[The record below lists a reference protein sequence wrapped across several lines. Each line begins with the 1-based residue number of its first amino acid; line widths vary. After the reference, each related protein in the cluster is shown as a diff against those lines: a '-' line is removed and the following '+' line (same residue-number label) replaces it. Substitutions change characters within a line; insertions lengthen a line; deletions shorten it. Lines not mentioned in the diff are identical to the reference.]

1 MELLLPH
8 LDGTL
13 MNQVNNVKTD
23 GETNKQ
29 IIVAHTFPPY
39 RHRFHKWLEPQRSAG
54 LQNVYLDPS
63 YLVLGNQH
71 NPSPPPLTL
80 GSVYME
86 LWDVSAV
93 PSPVSLVKSMAGY
106 KLEKNLSRIVSGRR
120 AEVFTWEKIVP
131 RERVTLPAMARQL
144 ALPRVS
150 HSETSSPSL
159 CEWSVKFFK
168 GINEKLV
175 QSA

>member
-13 MNQVNNVKTD
+13 MNQVNNFKTD
-23 GETNKQ
+23 SETNKQ
-29 IIVAHTFPPY
+29 TIVAHTFPPY

-71 NPSPPPLTL
+71 NPFPPPLTL

-144 ALPRVS
+144 ALPRVA

-159 CEWSVKFFK
+159 CDWSVKFFK

>member
-23 GETNKQ
+23 SETNKQ
-29 IIVAHTFPPY
+29 TIVAHTFPPY

-63 YLVLGNQH
+63 YLVLGTQH
-71 NPSPPPLTL
+71 NPSPPPSPTL
-80 GSVYME
+80 GSIYME

-93 PSPVSLVKSMAGY
+93 PHQSLSWKHGRLQIGKKIWAASSREGESKYLHEKKLSHVKGLPYPPWQDNSPFRESRTPRRVRHLYVNGR
-106 KLEKNLSRIVSGRR
+106 LSISK
-120 AEVFTWEKIVP
+120 E
-131 RERVTLPAMARQL
+131 
-144 ALPRVS
+144 
-150 HSETSSPSL
+150 
-159 CEWSVKFFK
+159 
-168 GINEKLV
+168 
-175 QSA
+175 

>member
-71 NPSPPPLTL
+71 NPSPPP
-80 GSVYME
+80 
-86 LWDVSAV
+86 
-93 PSPVSLVKSMAGY
+93 P
-106 KLEKNLSRIVSGRR
+106 N
-120 AEVFTWEKIVP
+120 F
-131 RERVTLPAMARQL
+131 RERLYGVVRCISCPLTSFSREEHGRLQIGKKFEPHRLGKASRSIYMRKNCPTWKGYPTRHGKTTRPSESL
-144 ALPRVS
+144 ALRDEFAIFMWMV
-150 HSETSSPSL
+150 
-159 CEWSVKFFK
+159 
-168 GINEKLV
+168 G
-175 QSA
+175 